1 MKVRVFLMSN
11 REVGMENILNVRNLN
26 VYYKNKETL
35 LSRFRG
41 KSESSLQHVLK
52 DVSFDMKKGEVLG
65 LVGESGCGKTSLAKA
80 ILGMQKQYDG
90 TIALDCPNPQMV
102 FQDPYSSL
110 NPSKKIGWILEE
122 PLRMKAQKLSKTERV
137 KKVDQMLAR
146 VGLDEKLKEHY
157 PTELSGGQRQ
167 RVAIAAAL
175 LCDTNF
181 LIADEPVSA
190 LDVTIQAQIIKLLLK
205 LHRELG
211 ISILFI
217 SHDLR
222 VVYQMC
228 DRVIIMRNGEIL
240 EQGKVEEVYAKPVS
254 DYTRLLLEA
263 ANL

>member
-1 MKVRVFLMSN
+1 
-11 REVGMENILNVRNLN
+11 MENILEVRNLN
-26 VYYKNKETL
+26 VYYKNKERL
-35 LSRFRG
+35 VNKLNGDSKER
-41 KSESSLQHVLK
+41 LQHVLK
-52 DVSFDMKKGEVLG
+52 DVSFCMKRGEVLG

-90 TIALDCPNPQMV
+90 EIRLDCPNPQMV

-122 PLRMKAQKLSKTERV
+122 PLRMKKKNDRLSKEKRVERID
-137 KKVDQMLAR
+137 KMLER
-146 VGLDEKLKEHY
+146 VGLDKKLKEHY

-167 RVAIAAAL
+167 RVAIASAL

-190 LDVTIQAQIIKLLLK
+190 LDVTIQAQIIRLLLK

-228 DRVIIMRNGEIL
+228 DRVIIMKSGVIL
-240 EQGKVEEVYAKPVS
+240 EQGAVESVYQNPTN
-254 DYTRLLLEA
+254 DYTKLLREA
-263 ANL
+263 ANISE

>member
-1 MKVRVFLMSN
+1 
-11 REVGMENILNVRNLN
+11 MENILSVSNLN
-26 VYYKNKETL
+26 VYYENKQNL
-35 LSRFRG
+35 MNRIYG
-41 KSESSLQHVLK
+41 NSEKSLQHVLK
-52 DVSFDMKKGEVLG
+52 NVSFSMKKGEVLG

-80 ILGMQKQYDG
+80 ILGMQKRYDG
-90 TIALDCPNPQMV
+90 EIVLNCPNPQMV

-122 PLRMKAQKLSKTERV
+122 PLRMRARADIGKDRLSKEARETQ
-137 KKVDQMLAR
+137 VDQMLER
-146 VGLDEKLKEHY
+146 VGLDVKLREHY
-157 PTELSGGQRQ
+157 PAELSGGQRQ

-175 LCDTNF
+175 LCGTDF

-190 LDVTIQAQIIKLLLK
+190 LDVTIQAQIIRLLLK
-205 LHRELG
+205 LHKELG

-228 DRVIIMRNGEIL
+228 DRVIIMKNGEIL
-240 EQGKVEEVYAKPVS
+240 EQGKVEEVYENPS
-254 DYTRLLLEA
+254 TDYTRLLLEA

>member
-1 MKVRVFLMSN
+1 
-11 REVGMENILNVRNLN
+11 MENILNVSNLN
-26 VYYKNKETL
+26 VYYKNKESL
-35 LSRFRG
+35 MNRFWG
-41 KSESSLQHVLK
+41 KSEESLQHVLK
-52 DVSFDMKKGEVLG
+52 NVSFAMKKGEILG

-90 TIALDCPNPQMV
+90 EIALDCPNPQMV

-110 NPSKKIGWILEE
+110 NPSRKIGWILEE
-122 PLRMKAQKLSKTERV
+122 PLRMRKDRISKEERIRR
-137 KKVDQMLAR
+137 VDSMLGR
-146 VGLDEKLKEHY
+146 VGLDVKLKEHY
-157 PTELSGGQRQ
+157 PAELSGGQRQ

-175 LCDTNF
+175 LCDTDF

-190 LDVTIQAQIIKLLLK
+190 LDVTIQAQIIRLLLK
-205 LHRELG
+205 LHKELG

-228 DRVIIMRNGEIL
+228 DRVIIMKSGEIL
-240 EQGKVEEVYAKPVS
+240 EQGKVEEIYSSPAT